1 MDGEWKWDGGV
12 YLSEIRIHGW
22 DVAID
27 KGYEFDLDLSKACRY
42 PCPVGKKCVSIL
54 DIIHEFCLA
63 FSYKM
68 NSVFLNPNAYTL
80 HWPFFFSMDGEGCQ
94 IQPTKII

>member
-63 FSYKM
+63 FSYKI
-68 NSVFLNPNAYTL
+68 NSVFLNPNTYTL

-94 IQPTKII
+94 IQLTEII

>member
-1 MDGEWKWDGGV
+1 MDGEWKWDGGF

-54 DIIHEFCLA
+54 DIIHDFA
-63 FSYKM
+63 
-68 NSVFLNPNAYTL
+68 
-80 HWPFFFSMDGEGCQ
+80 
-94 IQPTKII
+94 